1 MPFAKIGPVNLHY
14 QIIGASGPVL
24 ALTPGGR
31 RSFKEFLP
39 LADKIARQG
48 FRILLH
54 DRRNCGLS
62 DIYFDRSD
70 AEDAL
75 WAEDLQALL
84 TFIDAGDVFVGGSS
98 SGCRTSILHFLR
110 YPQRVRGLCLFRVT
124 GGPFAA
130 RRLPENYYHRFIAAA
145 REGGMQS
152 VCAID
157 HWQERFKQRPGD
169 QELLLSMDVDR
180 YIDVM
185 SFWRDCFVKGVDLP
199 ILGVTAAELQSITVP
214 TVVIPG
220 NDMIHSSA
228 SGAIAQSLIPGAILH
243 PLPIEDTSR
252 DLIPFDEWAP
262 QEEEIASAF
271 VDLMRR
277 ARDNRPN

>member
-1 MPFAKIGPVNLHY
+1 MPFTKIGPVNLHY

-39 LADKIARQG
+39 LADKIAAQG
-48 FRILLH
+48 FRVLLH
-54 DRRNCGLS
+54 DRRNCGIS

-70 AEDAL
+70 AEEAL

-130 RRLPENYYHRFIAAA
+130 KRLPENYYHRFLAAA
-145 REGGMQS
+145 QEDGMKG

-157 HWQERFKQRPGD
+157 HWQERFKLRPED
-169 QELLLSMDVDR
+169 RKLLLSMDVDR

-185 SFWRDCFVKGVDLP
+185 SFWRDRFVQGVDLP

-228 SGAIAQSLIPGAILH
+228 SGAIALSLIPGAILH

-262 QEEEIASAF
+262 QEEEIAAAF
-271 VDLMRR
+271 VELMRR
-277 ARDNRPN
+277 AKR

>member
-1 MPFAKIGPVNLHY
+1 MPFATIGPVNLHY

-48 FRILLH
+48 FRVLLH

-84 TFIDAGDVFVGGSS
+84 TFVGARGVFVGGSS

-130 RRLPENYYHRFIAAA
+130 KRLPENYYHRFIAAA
-145 REGGMQS
+145 QEDGMEG

-157 HWQERFKQRPGD
+157 HWQERFKLRPQD
-169 QELLLSMDVDR
+169 RELLLSMDVDR

-185 SFWRDCFVKGVDLP
+185 SFWRDRFVQGVDLP

-220 NDMIHSSA
+220 NDMVHSSA
-228 SGAIAQSLIPGAILH
+228 SGAIAQSLIPGALLH
-243 PLPIEDTSR
+243 SLPIEDTSR

-271 VDLMRR
+271 VDLMHR
-277 ARDNRPN
+277 ANVSRSN